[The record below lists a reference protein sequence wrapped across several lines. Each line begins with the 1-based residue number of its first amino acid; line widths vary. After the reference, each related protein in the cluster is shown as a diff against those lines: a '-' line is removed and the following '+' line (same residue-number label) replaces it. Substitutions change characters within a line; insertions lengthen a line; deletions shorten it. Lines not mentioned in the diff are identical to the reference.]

1 MCRQDKEN
9 TDSIQKKRKKKR
21 LNEKGTQVE
30 LGMREDIHDLD
41 LAHWRLARETWRT
54 ERGNMREIK
63 ARYGEIFRLHQ
74 LLEEVT
80 SRFL

>member
-1 MCRQDKEN
+1 M
-9 TDSIQKKRKKKR
+9 

-30 LGMREDIHDLD
+30 LGMREDIRDLD

-63 ARYGEIFRLHQ
+63 ALYGEIFRLHQ

-80 SRFL
+80 RAVFYNQTFISVGIL